1 MAVFLSYASQDVEAA
16 QRICEALRA
25 AGIEVWFDRDELRGG
40 DLWDRK
46 IRQQI
51 HDCTLFVPLISANT
65 DARHEGYF
73 RREWRLAVE
82 RAGDMSERKA
92 FLLPVVV
99 DDLDEAQADV
109 PERFRA
115 VQWTHVPG
123 GASPGALVELVARLL
138 AGAPAA
144 PAAKGGPSAG
154 GIAVPAVRR
163 GTSRTVALVSALACL
178 AVLGYLGFEKFE
190 RSRALRAAAAS
201 IAVLPLTNESG
212 ESSDQYFTDGISEDL
227 ITALS
232 KIPGLKVIG
241 RASAFQFRN
250 TNEDSRSIGAKLGV
264 RHLLEGSV
272 RRFGG
277 TVRVSAELIDAA
289 DGSTQW
295 SERYDRPYGDLFA
308 LQDEITHTVAVAL
321 RTKLVSP
328 DAAALSDRPPNGS
341 LDAYNALLQ
350 ARFFYQRHSE
360 EGWKKAL
367 EWYTQA
373 VRLEPR
379 YALAWAEL
387 CRTYIV
393 YSGSSLEGEAAQEA
407 NKRARE
413 ASDRAL
419 ALAPELAAAHTA
431 RGFLLQNVDFDWR
444 GAAQEFQRAT
454 ELAPNEGDPKFFLA
468 IQRTTLGQVDS
479 AIDFTRQALAL
490 DPLRAN
496 LYRWLAICLLGVDRL
511 PDAEAAI
518 RRAIE
523 LQPAAVGYHQTLALI
538 ELQRGQLAEALAAA
552 QQETP
557 GIWRDSALALAQ
569 QKGAD
574 RGAADAA
581 LRDLIDRDGKSAAY
595 QVAQVYA
602 LRGDANAVFEW
613 LDRAWTTRDPGIT
626 FLLSDPLMQRYRRD
640 ARFAAYCRKVGLP
653 APA

>member
-1 MAVFLSYASQDVEAA
+1 MAVFLSYASQDIEAA
-16 QRICEALRA
+16 QRICEALRE
-25 AGIEVWFDRDELRGG
+25 AGIEVWFDRNELRGG
-40 DLWDRK
+40 DNWDRK

-51 HDCTLFVPLISANT
+51 HDCALFVPLISANT

-82 RAGDMSERKA
+82 RAGDMSDRKA
-92 FLLPVVV
+92 FLVPVVV
-99 DDLDEAQADV
+99 DDILEAKADV
-109 PERFRA
+109 PDRFRA
-115 VQWTHVPG
+115 VHWTHVPG
-123 GASPGALVELVARLL
+123 GSAPGPLVDLVSRLL
-138 AGAPAA
+138 AGEPAA
-144 PAAKGGPSAG
+144 TGDNAANAPG
-154 GIAVPAVRR
+154 AVVPVRSGAWR
-163 GTSRTVALVSALACL
+163 NLALVSALVCL

-212 ESSDQYFTDGISEDL
+212 ESSDQYFSDGISEDL

-241 RASAFQFRN
+241 RTSAFQFRN
-250 TNEDSRSIGAKLGV
+250 TTEDSRSIGAKLGV

-289 DGSTQW
+289 DGTTQW

-321 RTKLVSP
+321 RTKLVSA
-328 DAAALSDRPPNGS
+328 DAAALGERPPNGS
-341 LDAYNALLQ
+341 VDAYNALLQ
-350 ARFFYQRHSE
+350 GRFFYQRHSE

-373 VRLEPR
+373 IRLEPR

-387 CRTYIV
+387 CRTYIA

-419 ALAPELAAAHTA
+419 ELAPELAAAHTA
-431 RGFLLQNVDFDWR
+431 RGFLLQNVDFDWG
-444 GAAQEFQRAT
+444 GAAREFQRAI
-454 ELAPNEGDPKFFLA
+454 ELAPSEGDPKFFLA

-479 AIDFTRQALAL
+479 AIDFTRQALSL

-496 LYRWLAICLLGVDRL
+496 LYRWLAICFLGVNRL
-511 PDAEAAI
+511 PDAETAI
-518 RRAIE
+518 RRALE
-523 LQPAAVGYHQTLALI
+523 LQPAAVGYHQTLALV
-538 ELQRGQLAEALAAA
+538 ELLRGNVTEALAAA

-557 GIWRDSALALAQ
+557 GIWRDSALALVQ
-569 QKGAD
+569 QKGTD
-574 RGAADAA
+574 RGVADAA
-581 LRDLIDRDGKSAAY
+581 LKDLIDRDGKSAAY

-602 LRGDANAVFEW
+602 LRGDANGVFEW
-613 LDRAWTTRDPGIT
+613 LDRAWATRDPGIT
-626 FLLSDPLMQRYRRD
+626 FLLSDSLMQRYRAD
-640 ARFAAYCRKVGLP
+640 PRFAAFCRKVSLP
-653 APA
+653 VPG